1 MLLSNIIVTTLFA
14 ASKQA
19 FAAVLPEVSIV

>member
-1 MLLSNIIVTTLFA
+1 MSNGEENYVWMMFDG

-19 FAAVLPEVSIV
+19 FAAPLYSLQ

>member
-1 MLLSNIIVTTLFA
+1 MMFDG

-19 FAAVLPEVSIV
+19 FAAPLYSLQ